1 MSHRYLVLLAHEP
14 GSWEAAEPEERQ
26 AHVDGH
32 DAFHR
37 FVDEHGRRI
46 SGAALADADTATT
59 VRHLGDR
66 RVLTDGPFVE
76 TSEVIGGYYDVE
88 LPDLDVAIEA
98 ASLLPHAYAVEI
110 RSVVELDAAGNQVG

>member
-1 MSHRYLVLLAHEP
+1 MRRYLVLLAYEP
-14 GSWEAAEPEERQ
+14 GGWEAAGPEERQ
-26 AHVDGH
+26 AYVDGH

-37 FVDEHGRRI
+37 FVDERGRRI
-46 SGAALADADTATT
+46 SGAPLADADTATT
-59 VRHLGDR
+59 VRHLDGR
-66 RVLTDGPFVE
+66 RVLTDGPFAE
-76 TSEVIGGYYDVE
+76 TTEMIGGYYDVE